1 MTRLNIDPNHILWD
15 KAYLSLGL
23 TDMGGIQDKII
34 IHCNGAAYN
43 VEPGLKT
50 TAFPQPGRYCT

>member
-34 IHCNGAAYN
+34 IHFNGAAYN
-43 VEPGLKT
+43 AEPGLKT